1 MKDQSYKNNY
11 KSGGKFADTNEASIS
26 ASSTGAHGVLVAEPL
41 TGQFASALG
50 RTLVRQF
57 RFPPLLRGLV
67 EALIFATVYI
77 LAGLI
82 SLGVGWK
89 SMLGPM
95 VPTVLVMMFCMVASG
110 VYRSEITH
118 SILNLYIHSIYGFFL
133 ASFGFILLTLTQGAE
148 YAQPKFIFFFLFFAF
163 FVMNTLRPII
173 SGTDFNDGGGRRNN

>member
-1 MKDQSYKNNY
+1 MKAESYKNNN
-11 KSGGKFADTNEASIS
+11 KAGPRLAG
-26 ASSTGAHGVLVAEPL
+26 
-41 TGQFASALG
+41 ASAGEARIETAPADAATLPLSG
-50 RTLVRQF
+50 QLTTPWGHTLVRQF

-82 SLGVGWK
+82 SLGIGWK
-89 SMLGPM
+89 SLLAPM

-110 VYRSEITH
+110 VYRNEITH

-133 ASFGFILLTLTQGAE
+133 ASFGFILLTLTQGPE
-148 YAQPKFIFFFLFFAF
+148 YSQPKFIFFFLFFAF